1 MKKLNKLIEIWS
13 DGGKVKGVKL
23 TLAMFNELYDIA
35 NGYADTTI
43 SSNVKDVLDKC
54 GIKTK
59 TEGIGWRIIR

>member
-1 MKKLNKLIEIWS
+1 MKKLNKWIEIWS
-13 DGGKVKGVKL
+13 DGGNVKGVKL

-59 TEGIGWRIIR
+59 VEGIGWRIIK

>member
-1 MKKLNKLIEIWS
+1 MNKLNEWIDIWT

-59 TEGIGWRIIR
+59 VEGIGWRIIR

>member
-1 MKKLNKLIEIWS
+1 MKKLNKWIEIWA
-13 DGGKVKGVKL
+13 DGGTVRGVKF
-23 TLAMFNELYDIA
+23 TLEMFNELYDIA

-59 TEGIGWRIIR
+59 VEGIGWRIIR